1 MNLYKDKRNIK
12 FWKVFYIEFFM
23 ISFLNLVGFTN
34 TISPSSMVVMLKSIG
49 IVVNILKIPFFDV
62 FTRKKLVILT
72 YIYSP
77 SIASKPT
84 TRIRNLI

>member
-1 MNLYKDKRNIK
+1 
-12 FWKVFYIEFFM
+12 
-23 ISFLNLVGFTN
+23 
-34 TISPSSMVVMLKSIG
+34 MVVTLKSMG
-49 IVVNILKIPFFDV
+49 IVVNILKIPFFEV

-72 YIYSP
+72 NIYSP